1 MTMTNLRFLIATACS
16 DYFAMLRRD
25 DYVVDGVNPQE
36 VADIALLAMDFDA
49 WIRYGI
55 EQGWCGP
62 PCCVPLDG
70 IGIPASEE
78 GEYNDGCDPCY
89 HALRLYAD
97 ADTKA
102 AVEANHSPS
111 VWRATNL
118 A

>member
-1 MTMTNLRFLIATACS
+1 MTSLRSRIAAACS

-36 VADIALLAMDFDA
+36 VADIVLRTAGDFDI
-49 WIRYGI
+49 WLRQGI
-55 EQGWCGP
+55 EQSWCGP
-62 PCCVPLDG
+62 PLCVPHDG
-70 IGIPASEE
+70 IGITEAEE
-78 GEYNDGCDPCY
+78 AEYDDGGDPCY
-89 HALRLYAD
+89 HVLRLYAD

-111 VWRATNL
+111 IWRATNR